1 MKATTIAAA
10 LAAALATSSV
20 ASATTFDLSY
30 TGADFSLTATL
41 DTTSLGGGDYLVT
54 GLVGT
59 VTDGGGPEA
68 ITLLPGGPG
77 VFSSPSGTFQLNNV
91 LYSPPAPTS
100 FDFYGLGF
108 TASGDE
114 WNLCA
119 ASVGGCPNVYTL
131 FQFNPSTGALVT
143 DSGSAIVSEVP
154 EPATWAM
161 LALGFVGLGLVCS
174 RKARSAVSIA

>member
-1 MKATTIAAA
+1 MKTTTIAAA

-41 DTTSLGGGDYLVT
+41 GGGDYLVT

-77 VFSSPSGTFQLNNV
+77 EFSSPSGTFQLDNV
-91 LYSPPAPTS
+91 LFSPPNPTS
-100 FDFYGLGF
+100 FDFFGLGF

-119 ASVGGCPNVYTL
+119 ATVSGCPAVYTL

-161 LALGFVGLGLVCS
+161 LALGFVGLGLVGS

>member
-1 MKATTIAAA
+1 MKAITIAAA

-41 DTTSLGGGDYLVT
+41 DTTSLGGGEYLVT

-68 ITLLPGGPG
+68 ITLLAGGPG
-77 VFSSPSGTFQLNNV
+77 EFSSPSGTFQLDNV
-91 LYSPPAPTS
+91 LFSPPNPTS
-100 FDFYGLGF
+100 FDFFGLGF

-119 ASVGGCPNVYTL
+119 ATVSGCPAVYTL

-143 DSGSAIVSEVP
+143 DSGSVTVSEIP

-161 LALGFVGLGLVCS
+161 LALGFVGLGLVGS

>member
-1 MKATTIAAA
+1 MKTTTIAAA
-10 LAAALATSSV
+10 IAAALATSSV

-41 DTTSLGGGDYLVT
+41 DITSLGGGDFLVT

-91 LYSPPAPTS
+91 LHSPPTPTS

-119 ASVGGCPNVYTL
+119 ANVGGCPNVYTL

-161 LALGFVGLGLVCS
+161 LALGFVGLGLVGS
-174 RKARSAVSIA
+174 RKARSALSIA